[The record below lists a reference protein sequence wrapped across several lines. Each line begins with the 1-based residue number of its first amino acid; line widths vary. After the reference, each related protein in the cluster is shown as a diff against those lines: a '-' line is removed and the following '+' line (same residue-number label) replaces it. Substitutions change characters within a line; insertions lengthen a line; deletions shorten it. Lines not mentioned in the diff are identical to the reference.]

1 MDLHLYCI
9 YIPRVRDIRWMG
21 QFLKE
26 TLITLSI
33 LATCSIG
40 TAPLSS
46 AVIDIVL
53 TCNELVRSSSK
64 LICTTSPTIISEI
77 NLQIFQCVE
86 HRGSRYQSR
95 VGRWLSVFIVETFS
109 ARPISRAIQPNFLH
123 NVRSFCVRSLR
134 CYR

>member
-1 MDLHLYCI
+1 MISRYSVDGAISKRKLNYA
-9 YIPRVRDIRWMG
+9 
-21 QFLKE
+21 
-26 TLITLSI
+26 I
-33 LATCSIG
+33 LATRSIR

-46 AVIDIVL
+46 AAIDIVL
-53 TCNELVRSSSK
+53 TCNESVRSSSK

-109 ARPISRAIQPNFLH
+109 ARPISRAIQPNFLR
-123 NVRSFCVRSLR
+123 NVRAFCVTSLR

>member
-1 MDLHLYCI
+1 MISRYSVDGVISKRKLNYA
-9 YIPRVRDIRWMG
+9 
-21 QFLKE
+21 
-26 TLITLSI
+26 I
-33 LATCSIG
+33 LATRSIR

-46 AVIDIVL
+46 AAIDIVL
-53 TCNELVRSSSK
+53 TCNESVRSSSK

-109 ARPISRAIQPNFLH
+109 ARPISRAIQPNFLR
-123 NVRSFCVRSLR
+123 NVRAFCVTSLR